1 MASAQGKWL
10 RCSGGWTGGEKTSV
24 PDPPTKVLDTY
35 PFKKSGNAAIP
46 LNWPKEFVKKKK
58 KKKKTL
64 FRSVTRICDHWATHR
79 RVESPSGRRDSRGFL
94 YLPTSAKAVT
104 RRDGPLGSFKRKEG
118 FRYSKVIPTSSG
130 RWKTP
135 NCPRWS
141 NFSWSSSSLPRAD
154 WGGSLSALEHSLF
167 D

>member
-58 KKKKTL
+58 K
-64 FRSVTRICDHWATHR
+64 
-79 RVESPSGRRDSRGFL
+79 E
-94 YLPTSAKAVT
+94 
-104 RRDGPLGSFKRKEG
+104 KENT
-118 FRYSKVIPTSSG
+118 F
-130 RWKTP
+130 
-135 NCPRWS
+135 
-141 NFSWSSSSLPRAD
+141 
-154 WGGSLSALEHSLF
+154 
-167 D
+167 